1 MHDYLAPF
9 YSKGGGG
16 MKRNPLVLFITM
28 ILLIQPFVFIAVGP
42 FTQTAL
48 RNDAESE
55 YLVAQGTRLDPSETT
70 NHVPILINGTSDFV
84 SQDWPGSGTFA
95 SPYVLSGLNI
105 TYAIGLVSIE
115 VMNTDAYFVIRDCY
129 IDQGSSLFGIKL
141 TDTSHATIEYTTV
154 LSVGGGI
161 SCVNANNTL
170 ISHSLVNSGNSY
182 ALYMTLSED
191 CTVERNDIMANAFF
205 CAEIVICPG
214 LSTFYNTFTA
224 PTSNLNVN
232 IAYSNNTRMTRDTLI
247 DGSIGL
253 EVFHNHFFEAYRINV
268 DSFTIGIEVD
278 QSPGAS
284 FIGCNVY
291 AQVSTGIIIVSSY
304 DSRIVDTRIEA
315 PNDFGVMIIN
325 SNNTACTGNVLED
338 VWVYGILLAS
348 SHSSNVSDNTLTNI
362 NDLGIYVGD
371 SNDVTVSFNTLENIA
386 DEGIYVT
393 TSHRP
398 ILAYN
403 ALTNIGLSGF
413 YIESSDNGTLTD
425 CTIEETGVDG
435 IEIRV
440 CSNWEIGRNT
450 ITNIGNRGINIDSGG
465 SSDVHHNVITDASDD
480 GIYVSNHPVFEAWEN
495 TITDADSGIET
506 SNCDSPFIRDNI
518 ISECT
523 HGLWI
528 SSSDDAD
535 IWRNTISDIANIGA
549 LSMFSDDSIFH
560 ENSISDCERGIQMS
574 WTQNNT
580 FTDNILERCGFFMQA
595 LSGSLIYYN
604 HTFSGNT
611 VNGLPV
617 YYAINE
623 FGGSIAGTSYG
634 EFLLV
639 NCTGHQII
647 GGSFE
652 TSVTVQMFM
661 SNLIEVHD
669 VTSIN
674 NYLAFLIY
682 YTHNVT
688 MSGITV
694 TDAVIGAYSLPYSN
708 FLTVDD
714 FTIHSDQGYAF
725 AMNDAHYGTFTNGDI
740 EVPGTTIVATTCTNV
755 TIVDT
760 TFRNGGATG
769 IFAQSAS
776 HGWTITGCLFSNY
789 LTGLSISSSD
799 EWKIEDNYF
808 EHFTARAFT
817 ALSMDDCEFIGN
829 EVYHSAVESL
839 YVSSGSNWL
848 IRNNTFLWNDDIG
861 LYLLNSP
868 GAQVYY
874 NIIGLSGNVN
884 GWDDV
889 AQFWDDGVDTGN
901 AWDDY
906 IGSGTYSINAATD
919 RYPSQFL
926 PTEPIIDNPLDVY
939 YAEFSTGNEVTWNPF
954 DNFLSDWEVEIDG
967 GLWAADAWDFSDIT
981 VNIDG
986 LSYGTHT
993 MTVTVWDVDD
1003 NSISDTVMIHVFD
1016 DIAPI
1021 ISHPPNT
1028 EAFEDGREQVITWIV
1043 SDLHPGSY
1051 FVEQDGVEVTT
1062 GTWVSGEVTANID
1075 DLLVGTYVFTMI
1087 VADLDD
1093 NRASDSVVV
1102 VVFDDDTTPTIDSP
1116 EDILYTV
1123 GTIGNHI
1130 TWNASDNYPA
1140 DFEIV
1145 ENNSVVE
1152 SGSWSGVL
1160 IVYDVDGLEAGNYT
1174 FTITVF
1180 DGSEHSVSDS
1190 VNVQVVPHGWTP
1202 VQPIDP
1208 MLLLIVGAAIA
1219 GVVVAVAAVFFIRK
1233 RRAGSYKPTE

>member
-1 MHDYLAPF
+1 C
-9 YSKGGGG
+9 
-16 MKRNPLVLFITM
+16 I
-28 ILLIQPFVFIAVGP
+28 
-42 FTQTAL
+42 
-48 RNDAESE
+48 
-55 YLVAQGTRLDPSETT
+55 
-70 NHVPILINGTSDFV
+70 
-84 SQDWPGSGTFA
+84 
-95 SPYVLSGLNI
+95 
-105 TYAIGLVSIE
+105 
-115 VMNTDAYFVIRDCY
+115 
-129 IDQGSSLFGIKL
+129 
-141 TDTSHATIEYTTV
+141 
-154 LSVGGGI
+154 
-161 SCVNANNTL
+161 NANNTL
-170 ISHSLVNSGNSY
+170 ISHSLIDSGDNY
-182 ALYMTLSED
+182 GLFMTLSED
-191 CTVERNDIMANAFF
+191 CTLERSDILAHGYH
-205 CAEIVICPG
+205 CAEITLCPG
-214 LSTFYNTFTA
+214 LDTFYNVFTA
-224 PTSNLNVN
+224 PTAWLTLN
-232 IAYSNNTRMTRDTLI
+232 IANSNNTRLTRDSLNE
-247 DGSIGL
+247 GSIGL
-253 EVFHNHFFEAYRINV
+253 DVFQCHFFEAYRINV
-268 DSFTIGIEVD
+268 PSFGIGINVD
-278 QSPGAS
+278 QSPGAEFTECS
-284 FIGCNVY
+284 
-291 AQVSTGIIIVSSY
+291 VSSQDSIGILMTNSH
-304 DSRIVDTRIEA
+304 DSRIADTSVGA
-315 PNDFGVMIIN
+315 PNDYGVMIIN

-338 VWVYGILLAS
+338 VWDYGILLAS

-362 NDLGIYVGD
+362 NDIGIYVGD

-386 DEGIYVT
+386 EEGIYVT

-398 ILAYN
+398 TLAYN
-403 ALTNIGLSGF
+403 VLTNVGVSGF
-413 YIESSDNGTLTD
+413 FIESSDNGTLTD
-425 CTIEETGVDG
+425 CAIEETGVHG
-435 IEIRV
+435 IDLLI
-440 CSNWEIGRNT
+440 CSTWEIGRNT
-450 ITNIGNRGINIDSGG
+450 LTDIGSRGINIDSGG
-465 SSDVHHNVITDASDD
+465 SSDVHHNIITDATGD

-495 TITDADSGIET
+495 TITGAD
-506 SNCDSPFIRDNI
+506 
-518 ISECT
+518 SECT

-580 FTDNILERCGFFMQA
+580 FEDNILERCGFFMQA
-595 LSGSLIYYN
+595 LSGSVIYYN

-623 FGGSIAGTSYG
+623 FGGSIDGTSYG

-639 NCTGHQII
+639 NCTGHQIT

-694 TDAVIGAYSLPYSN
+694 TDAIIGAYSVSYSN
-708 FLTVDD
+708 FLSVDD
-714 FTIHSDQGYAF
+714 FTIHSDQGYAY
-725 AMNDAHYGTFTNGDI
+725 ALNDAHYGTLTNGDI
-740 EVPGTTIVATTCTNV
+740 EVPATTIVATSCTNV
-755 TIVDT
+755 TILDT
-760 TFRNGGATG
+760 TFRNGELTG
-769 IFAQSAS
+769 IFAQTLSD
-776 HGWTITGCLFSNY
+776 GWTIRGCLFSNY
-789 LTGLSISSSD
+789 LTGLSILSSN
-799 EWKIEDNYF
+799 EWHIEDNYF
-808 EHFTARAFT
+808 EHFGARAVT

-874 NIIGLSGNVN
+874 NILGLSGNVN
-884 GWDDV
+884 GWDNV

-906 IGSGTYSINAATD
+906 VGPGTYSINAATD

-967 GLWAADAWDFSDIT
+967 GFWAADAWDFSDIT

-1016 DIAPI
+1016 DIAPT

-1028 EAFEDGREQVITWIV
+1028 EAFEDGREQVITWVV

-1051 FVEQDGVEVTT
+1051 SVEQDGAQVTT

-1093 NRASDSVVV
+1093 NTAADSVVV
-1102 VVFDDDTTPTIDSP
+1102 VVYDDDTTPTIDSP
-1116 EDILYTV
+1116 EDIQYTV

-1140 DFEIV
+1140 RFEIV
-1145 ENNSVVE
+1145 ENNSIVE
-1152 SGSWSGVL
+1152 SGLWSGVL

-1180 DGSEHSVSDS
+1180 DGSDHSVTDS
-1190 VNVQVVPHGWTP
+1190 VNVHVIPHGWTP

-1219 GVVVAVAAVFFIRK
+1219 GVVVVIAVVLFIRK
-1233 RRAGSYKPTE
+1233 RRGGSYKPTE